1 MKIHHGETLT
11 LTAAAVDDGGEEV
24 TIGAGWQAACAI
36 KSAYAGTPVLTAAMP
51 IASGVASLS
60 IDTGD
65 PEWAPGAY
73 RYDIRLTDP
82 AGNDYWIDTQELG
95 LLARITGAS

>member
-11 LTAAAVDDGGEEV
+11 LTADAVDDAGAEV

-36 KSAYAGTPVLTAAMP
+36 KSAYAGTPVLTATMP

-65 PEWAPGAY
+65 AEWAPGAY

-82 AGNDYWIDTQELG
+82 DGHDYWIDTQELV
-95 LLARITGAS
+95 LVARITGAS

>member
-11 LTAAAVDDGGEEV
+11 LTAAAVDDAGAEV
-24 TIGAGWQAACAI
+24 IIGAGWQAACAI
-36 KSAYAGTPVLTAAMP
+36 KSAYAGTPVLTATMP

-65 PEWAPGAY
+65 AEWAPGAY

-82 AGNDYWIDTQELG
+82 AGNDYWIDTQELV
-95 LLARITGAS
+95 LVARITGAS

>member
-11 LTAAAVDDGGEEV
+11 LTAAAVDDAGAEV
-24 TIGAGWQAACAI
+24 IIGAGWQAACAI
-36 KSAYAGTPVLTAAMP
+36 KSAYAGTPVLTATMP

-65 PEWAPGAY
+65 AEWAPGAY
-73 RYDIRLTDP
+73 RYDIRITDP
-82 AGNDYWIDTQELG
+82 DGHDYWIDTQELV
-95 LLARITGAS
+95 LVARITGAS